1 MPVKTIAMKR
11 LEGQKRTFYMDEHGG
26 YQHEYVDF
34 YPAELVE
41 KIISDL
47 SNQVLEGRRKWNT
60 LFFRSQLRRRELWD
74 KRHAAVTEKDKELRH
89 ANYKRCL
96 AMAKWCFTKSNY
108 HYIVGREEGGLYA
121 KENFRRSNLYNKW
134 RQRWLEIAKQ
144 FKEGK

>member
-41 KIISDL
+41 KIITDL
-47 SNQVLEGRRKWNT
+47 SNQVLEWRRNWNS
-60 LFFRSQLRRRELWD
+60 LFFRSKLRRRELLD

-96 AMAKWCFTKSNY
+96 TMSWYCESLMREAFFGNPE
-108 HYIVGREEGGLYA
+108 YIEWLD
-121 KENFRRSNLYNKW
+121 KW
-134 RQRWLEIAKQ
+134 RERWLKIADK
-144 FKEGK
+144 FKEAK